1 MFNLPTYKEEHF
13 FLQWLV
19 LQKHSLKILN
29 SFPWNTLLYIP
40 HEKIG
45 LINTQGKKN
54 VALAI

>member
-45 LINTQGKKN
+45 LINTQGKKM
-54 VALAI
+54 